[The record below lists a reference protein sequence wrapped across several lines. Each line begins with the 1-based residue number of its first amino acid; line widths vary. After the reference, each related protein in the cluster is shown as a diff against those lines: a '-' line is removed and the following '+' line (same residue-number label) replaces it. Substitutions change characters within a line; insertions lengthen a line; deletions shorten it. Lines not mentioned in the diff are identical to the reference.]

1 MTAAPSTTGK
11 TGQGMNGGSMWA
23 ARTAD
28 VLRGSRA
35 GLFVIA
41 LLVGAGSGLG
51 AVVFRYL
58 IYFFTWLATGHSQ
71 FGQQGYVP
79 SSHLPWLGLGFFVLI
94 PCIGGIVYGP
104 LIYHYAREARG
115 HGVPEVMIAVAEN
128 GGRIRPQVSVIKALA
143 SALCIGAGG
152 SVGREG
158 PIVQIGSAL
167 ASSFGQWVKMPE
179 NRMRILVA
187 CGAAGGIAATFNAPI
202 TGVFFGVEIIMR
214 EFSIEALFTVM
225 LSAMIADAVAIPF
238 LGSQPFLH
246 GFPSGITLVHPADYL
261 LVGVLAVAAGL
272 IGLLFKTVVYKA
284 EDLWDLAWRS
294 RPEWARPAIG
304 GIALGL
310 ILLALPQM
318 YGVGYPVMYKSVAGN
333 YALWFLLVLAAGKIV
348 ACSTTLGIGGS
359 GGVFAPS
366 LFVGVT
372 SGMAFGE
379 IAGHVF
385 GPAAGPPALYAVVAM
400 GAVFASAARAP
411 LTSVASVVEMTGD
424 YTLTL
429 PVMLAVAVATATSR
443 ALSYG
448 TIYTTKLLRRGQD
461 VDRAAPWRAFGDLKA
476 AEAMRPF
483 AAPLPV
489 PAGHDGSRAAVP
501 DGLGQLPGQPVYEA
515 DPQFVYSS
523 ESLTQTLRQLGVY
536 GRDGLPVLSVDGR
549 EVLGWITNGSV
560 LQTVAARIGG
570 ASSTD
575 RSTPASARSAQQP
588 GPAGPGATERP
599 PTPLSGYRVLEVA
612 IGPDS
617 PAAGRPLGS
626 VSWPDGSTPVAVL
639 HDRVLGEPDPGL
651 MLADGDRVS
660 LLLPVSARLVPAG
673 HAVGEHSHDG
683 AGACP
688 ASHLTSVPSDAQ
700 P

>member
-1 MTAAPSTTGK
+1 MTAGRTTAGNPGESAPRS
-11 TGQGMNGGSMWA
+11 SRWA

-28 VLRGSRA
+28 ALRDSRA
-35 GLFVIA
+35 GLFVVA

-71 FGQQGYVP
+71 FGQQGYVG
-79 SSHLPWLGLGFFVLI
+79 SSHLAFLGLGFFVVI
-94 PCIGGIVYGP
+94 PVIGGVIYGP
-104 LIYHYAREARG
+104 LIYRYAREARG

-128 GGRIRPQVSVIKALA
+128 GGRIRPQVSVVKAVA
-143 SALCIGAGG
+143 SALCIGVGG

-187 CGAAGGIAATFNAPI
+187 CGAGGGIAATFNAPI
-202 TGVFFGVEIIMR
+202 TGVFFGVEIILR
-214 EFSIEALFTVM
+214 EFSIDALFTVM
-225 LSAMIADAVAIPF
+225 LSAMVADVVAIPF
-238 LGSQPFLH
+238 LGNRPFLH
-246 GFPSGITLVHPADYL
+246 GFPPGITLVHPADYL
-261 LVGVLAVAAGL
+261 LVAVLAVVAGL
-272 IGLLFKTVVYKA
+272 IGLLFKTVLYKV
-284 EDLWDLAWRS
+284 EDLWDLVWKS
-294 RPEWARPAIG
+294 RPEWARPAVG

-318 YGVGYPVMYKSVAGN
+318 YGVGYPVMYKAVAHN
-333 YALWFLLVLAAGKIV
+333 YVLWFLLVLCAGKII

-366 LFVGVT
+366 LFIGVT

-385 GPAAGPPALYAVVAM
+385 GPAAGQPALYAVVAM

-429 PVMLAVAVATATSR
+429 PVMLAVAIATATSR

-483 AAPLPV
+483 PAALL
-489 PAGHDGSRAAVP
+489 VP
-501 DGLGQLPGQPVYEA
+501 DRQDGGGTGQPDGQLPGQLVYEA
-515 DPQFVYSS
+515 VPQAVYSG
-523 ESLTQTLRQLGVY
+523 ESLTQTLRQLEIY
-536 GRDGLPVLSVDGR
+536 GRDGLPVLSADGR
-549 EVLGWITNGSV
+549 QVLGWITNHSV
-560 LQTVAARIGG
+560 LRTVAARIGTAPSAEG
-570 ASSTD
+570 TA
-575 RSTPASARSAQQP
+575 PAPPRLQGQP
-588 GPAGPGATERP
+588 GLAQPDAPEPA

-612 IGPDS
+612 IGNDS
-617 PAAGRPLGS
+617 PAAGRLLGS
-626 VSWPDGSTPVAVL
+626 VSWPSGSIPVAVL
-639 HDRVLGEPDPGL
+639 HDRALQDPSPDLTLG
-651 MLADGDRVS
+651 AGDRVS
-660 LLLPVSARLVPAG
+660 LLAPVSARPAPKARARG
-673 HAVGEHSHDG
+673 AHSCDG
-683 AGACP
+683 DAADPSRPGTN
-688 ASHLTSVPSDAQ
+688 ASSGAQ